1 MASSVSSGQNP
12 VDGRDGPSVSYR
24 LGRILTPR
32 ELAGRLGV
40 SRRTV
45 QDWIYKRRVP
55 YTKLCGR
62 IYFSEEVVEG
72 LLAANAVA
80 PRPSSQ
86 PQVSVERKEV
96 RCARRVRHE

>member
-1 MASSVSSGQNP
+1 MASSVSPGRTP
-12 VDGRDGPSVSYR
+12 VDGEDGPRVSYR
-24 LGRILTPR
+24 LGRILTPC
-32 ELAGRLGV
+32 ELAERLGV

-45 QDWIYKRRVP
+45 QDWIYKRRLP

-62 IYFSEEVVEG
+62 VYFSEEVVEG

-80 PRPSSQ
+80 PKPSSR

-96 RCARRVRHE
+96 RGARRVRHE